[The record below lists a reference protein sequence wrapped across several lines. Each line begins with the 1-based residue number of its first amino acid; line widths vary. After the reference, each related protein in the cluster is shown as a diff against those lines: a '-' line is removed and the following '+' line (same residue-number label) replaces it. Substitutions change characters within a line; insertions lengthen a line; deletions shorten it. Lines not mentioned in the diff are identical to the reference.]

1 MPLFGIP
8 LRLPPVLLPS
18 IVYFIHFGPETAMA
32 LKIIICVTGP
42 GNTGKSCII
51 REFTARHLKYR
62 KAKGDVL
69 GIFRM
74 PQLRYAVGVTGGGD
88 NPEVIR
94 EGLDFL
100 TRYARLNVLIVASH
114 SRGNTIQEVKTF
126 ARRANAKLHLVPTKR
141 LADTRKWAAAI
152 STNVSKIRGFMPGR
166 SRRAR

>member
-1 MPLFGIP
+1 
-8 LRLPPVLLPS
+8 
-18 IVYFIHFGPETAMA
+18 MA

-94 EGLDFL
+94 EGLVLDPLCSPQRFDCREPL
-100 TRYARLNVLIVASH
+100 ARKYHPRGENLCEESKRQTS
-114 SRGNTIQEVKTF
+114 SRSNEE
-126 ARRANAKLHLVPTKR
+126 ARRHT
-141 LADTRKWAAAI
+141 
-152 STNVSKIRGFMPGR
+152 
-166 SRRAR
+166 